1 MDFVVNSWYFK
12 HQFTAIQY
20 GASMQS
26 VGLIIK
32 RSADQA
38 LDLAEKICRF
48 LRQRGTNIVFE
59 KSCSDLAS
67 VWAAQSSENLADKV
81 DLIVSLG
88 GDGTLLQAAAQLNS
102 RPVPVLGVNLGRV
115 GFMAEIAPDE
125 ALEEIELAL
134 VGKSSLGKRMMLAVT
149 APDGRQRKSLNEVVI
164 HWTGIAR
171 IIDLGIRVGCCRDFE
186 LRADGLI
193 ISTPIGSSAYSYA
206 AGGPLVHPDVEG
218 ILLTPICPYSGL
230 KRPLL
235 VPPDF
240 PIQLTLSKG
249 ENFTMTIDGH
259 THISMAQGSSVIVE
273 KAPFPFVIVKSRK
286 RDYFDVL
293 DAKLGLVR

>member
-1 MDFVVNSWYFK
+1 
-12 HQFTAIQY
+12 
-20 GASMQS
+20 MQG

-38 LDLAEKICRF
+38 LDLCEKICRF
-48 LRQRGTNIVFE
+48 LRQRGVRIVFE
-59 KSCSDLAS
+59 KSCSDLAT
-67 VWAAQSSENLADKV
+67 VWGAESSDKLADSV
-81 DLIVSLG
+81 NLIVSLG
-88 GDGTLLQAAAQLNS
+88 GDGTLLQAAAQLDS
-102 RPVPVLGVNLGRV
+102 RTVPVLGVNLGRV
-115 GFMAEIAPDE
+115 GFMAEIAPEE
-125 ALEEIELAL
+125 ALNEIEQAL
-134 VGKSSLGKRMMLAVT
+134 EGRSSLGKRMMLSVS
-149 APDGRQRKSLNEVVI
+149 APDGKIRKSLNEVVI

-171 IIDLGIRVGCCRDFE
+171 IIDLGIKVGSGRDME

-259 THISMAQGSSVIVE
+259 THVSMAQGASVIIE
-273 KAPFPFVIVKSRK
+273 KSLFPFIIVKSRK

>member
-1 MDFVVNSWYFK
+1 
-12 HQFTAIQY
+12 
-20 GASMQS
+20 MQG

-38 LDLAEKICRF
+38 LDLAEQICRF
-48 LRQRGTNIVFE
+48 LRQRSVRIVFE
-59 KSCSDLAS
+59 KSCSDLAT
-67 VWAAQSSENLADKV
+67 VWGAESSDKLADSV
-81 DLIVSLG
+81 NLIVSLG

-115 GFMAEIAPDE
+115 GFMAEIAPEE
-125 ALEEIELAL
+125 ALTEIEQAL
-134 VGKSSLGKRMMLAVT
+134 EGRSSLGKRMMLSVSS
-149 APDGRQRKSLNEVVI
+149 PDGKIRKSLNEVVI

-171 IIDLGIRVGCCRDFE
+171 IIDLGIKVGSGRDME

-259 THISMAQGSSVIVE
+259 THISMAQGSSVIIE
-273 KAPFPFVIVKSRK
+273 KSLFPFIIVKSRK